1 MRGIFDSDG
10 SGLVDPFTKFALE
23 TARMKRKKDEE
34 GWDDNMKKI
43 MKRVPVE
50 H

>member
-1 MRGIFDSDG
+1 MGGIFDSDG

-23 TARMKRKKDEE
+23 TARMKRGDEE